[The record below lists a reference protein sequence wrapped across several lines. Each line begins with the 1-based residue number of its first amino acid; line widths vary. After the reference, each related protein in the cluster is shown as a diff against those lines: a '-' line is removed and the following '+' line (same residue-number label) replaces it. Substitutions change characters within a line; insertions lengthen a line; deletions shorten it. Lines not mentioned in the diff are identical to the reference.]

1 MSLVVNSNLAFN
13 PTHASLLSTN
23 TVVFNNQQTRH
34 PFVLLSLLLHVALLL
49 FIPSLTKNYAVTQ
62 PRPMQVY
69 FSAPPIY
76 TPSITEQHHIQN
88 KVPAKKL
95 HLLAKFP
102 NTTTTQVTP
111 LVAQPD
117 ITPAIAAHTPPA
129 FDSNLLIESAKNM
142 ARNDARK
149 SEQDIAEVDK
159 KKANTQA
166 GLLAQYLKLPH
177 QEIRLTDGTLEIITA
192 IGKVCFQPPPVFAR
206 DLPNLYGIPST
217 CP

>member
-1 MSLVVNSNLAFN
+1 MQIISPHVIEKMRQLA
-13 PTHASLLSTN
+13 
-23 TVVFNNQQTRH
+23 

-76 TPSITEQHHIQN
+76 TPAITEQHHIQN
-88 KVPAKKL
+88 KAPAEKL
-95 HLLAKFP
+95 HQLTKLP

-111 LVAQPD
+111 LTAQSD
-117 ITPAIAAHTPPA
+117 ITPSIAGHTPPA
-129 FDSNLLIESAKNM
+129 FDSKLLMESAKNM

-149 SEQDIAEVDK
+149 SERDIAEVEK
-159 KKANTQA
+159 KKANTPA

-177 QEIRLTDGTLEIITA
+177 QEIRLADGTLEIITA
-192 IGKVCFQPPPVFAR
+192 IGKVCFQPPPFFAH
-206 DLPNLYGIPST
+206 DLSNLYGVPST